1 MAADPKLTTEQ
12 VIQDILDRT
21 TDIAALPQVVF
32 KITEMASSID
42 TSAGTLERTIT
53 VDPGFST
60 KLLAK
65 VNSAAYSLP
74 KQVTSIKEA
83 VAYIGLRGVRELA
96 LTIGVFDM
104 FLGKT
109 DEESLRRRSWW
120 RHSIDTAV
128 VSRMIANTYNADGEE
143 AYTAG
148 LLHAIGKTAL
158 DRYDP
163 ASYAKVMQL
172 SEMNVPA
179 WQAEQVVFG
188 TDHLQLN
195 QALALK
201 WGLPDAI
208 VNALD
213 YVSPVESD
221 LDGGKT
227 RAAVA
232 IGEKISSL
240 LVKGTSVSDI
250 EAHHLPDWAMEILKI
265 SADQT
270 ENLFR
275 KGQEEIAK
283 AASLGS

>member
-1 MAADPKLTTEQ
+1 MAANPQFTPEE
-12 VIQDILDRT
+12 VIQQVLDRT

-32 KITEMASSID
+32 KITEMSASLD
-42 TSAGTLERTIT
+42 TSAATLERTIT
-53 VDPGFST
+53 VDPGFTT

-65 VNSAAYSLP
+65 VNSAAYALP
-74 KQVTSIKEA
+74 KKLTSIKEA
-83 VAYIGLRGVRELA
+83 VAFIGLRGVRELA

-109 DEESLRRRSWW
+109 DEESLRRRAWW

-128 VSRMIANTYNADGEE
+128 VARLVANSTGADGEE

-158 DRYDP
+158 DRFDP
-163 ASYAKVMQL
+163 ASYAKVMAL
-172 SEMNVPA
+172 MEKGVVD

-188 TDHLQLN
+188 ADHLKMS
-195 QALALK
+195 QALGNK
-201 WGLPDAI
+201 WGLPAQI

-213 YVSPVESD
+213 YVSEPES
-221 LDGGKT
+221 GMVGAET

-232 IGEKISSL
+232 IGEKISRMVL
-240 LVKGTSVSDI
+240 KGMSSSDM
-250 EAHHLPDWAMEILKI
+250 EAHHLPDWATQLLKI
-265 SADQT
+265 ESGHT

-283 AASLGS
+283 AASLSG